1 MFYKYF
7 CFCYCSMGNLWKNP
21 TKLELLVQLAAG
33 RNIHKR
39 RKIATAIHIN
49 TQKTILDYL
58 D

>member
-1 MFYKYF
+1 
-7 CFCYCSMGNLWKNP
+7 MGNLWKNP